1 METQKPHIPVSEDV
15 KKQLTDA
22 LRGSPAG
29 VKYTVDGEVQL
40 VYGDNAQR
48 VEQPLVEEPL
58 DEMEA
63 SFKDKH
69 HEAMVLLN
77 EAILSVKRMKNRQVP
92 LTRDELNDA
101 VSKKTLRQL
110 ENFGLV
116 QQRIVPLLRAST
128 GTSVGGKALIYFTP
142 QGRAYVRERIQNLR
156 ATT

>member
-1 METQKPHIPVSEDV
+1 MENPKQQIPVSEDV

-22 LRGSPAG
+22 LRGTPAG
-29 VKYTVDGEVQL
+29 VKYTADGEVQL

-48 VEQPLVEEPL
+48 IEQPLTEEPL
-58 DEMEA
+58 HEMRA
-63 SFKDKH
+63 DFKEKH
-69 HEAMVLLN
+69 HEAMLLLN

-128 GTSVGGKALIYFTP
+128 GTSVGGKALVYFTP
-142 QGRAYVRERIQNLR
+142 QGRAYVRERIQKLQ
-156 ATT
+156 ATP